1 MSRGAVS
8 RGVGDTSLFIAR
20 ESGRALDTESLPD
33 ELAVSVITIGELRA
47 GVLAAATIEMRDRR
61 LATLTEALALG
72 PLPVDDG
79 VAQAWARL
87 RVELRDRGLR
97 MPVNDSWIAATA
109 LSLGIP
115 VVTQDDDYV
124 DLPALAVVRV

>member
-1 MSRGAVS
+1 VS
-8 RGVGDTSLFIAR
+8 RGIGDTSLFIAR

-61 LATLTEALALG
+61 LATLTEALALC

-79 VAQAWARL
+79 VAQAWGRL
-87 RVELRDRGLR
+87 RVELRGRGLR

-115 VVTQDDDYV
+115 VVTQDGDYV
-124 DLPALAVVRV
+124 DLPALVVVRV